1 MLDLIE
7 RKWLYFA
14 AERYRSRTITFAAM
28 LLSVFTCSVT
38 EPGTISFYAAA
49 AASFVSWTLFVQ
61 EQRTKLKGRPT
72 ASQPSGTSRALAA
85 SFFDALGVYELVTV
99 PTVTSFRLLE
109 HLSLVSFTE
118 QQVAV
123 LASVDGALQVSLAL
137 SMLNLVSL
145 FRVLGPLLITVVQML
160 SDSVRFAIVIG
171 IVIIG
176 YANGFYSLIHFGVTS
191 EYIASLNFD
200 YSYGSIVS
208 EMCLWLTGQPN
219 LDLITPLSAS
229 SQLGAS
235 LLFWSFIVTS
245 YFVLLNLL
253 IAIFNT
259 TYERILSNSVAEWL
273 FIRLKTTVEFESD
286 NASADGV
293 RSYYE
298 QLQARDNQRAVRGV
312 VAEADP
318 SSSSASASTQKA
330 GL

>member
-1 MLDLIE
+1 ML
-7 RKWLYFA
+7 
-14 AERYRSRTITFAAM
+14 
-28 LLSVFTCSVT
+28 
-38 EPGTISFYAAA
+38 
-49 AASFVSWTLFVQ
+49 
-61 EQRTKLKGRPT
+61 EQRTKLKGRPV
-72 ASQPSGTSRALAA
+72 ASEPSGNSRALA
-85 SFFDALGVYELVTV
+85 STFFDALGVFELITV

-109 HLSLVSFTE
+109 HLSLVSLSE

-123 LASVDGALQVSLAL
+123 LASIDGVLQVSLAL

-191 EYIASLNFD
+191 AYLESLNFD

-219 LDLITPLSAS
+219 LDLISPLSS
-229 SQLGAS
+229 SVQLGAD

-273 FIRLKTTVEFESD
+273 FIRLKTTVEFEND
-286 NASADGV
+286 NASVDGV
-293 RSYYE
+293 ISYYE
-298 QLQARDNQRAVRGV
+298 QLQERDNQRPC
-312 VAEADP
+312 AELSREGGLDTD
-318 SSSSASASTQKA
+318 SGSLSKSASTRQV